1 MKVTIRKRAEIFF
14 EAATMETVIAVKK
27 FPQPNQNLAAL
38 MEEVGELAQ
47 AFLQGEEPYRI
58 YAEAKQVAAM
68 ACRIA
73 LEGDPQFPQK
83 MNRAGRSGR
92 VK

>member
-1 MKVTIRKRAEIFF
+1 MATKSKRAQVFF
-14 EAATMETVIAVKK
+14 EAAHMETLIAMKK
-27 FPQPNQNLAAL
+27 FPQPNPNLAAL

-47 AFLQGEEPYRI
+47 AFLQGQEPYRI

-73 LEGDPQFPQK
+73 IEGDPQFKQK
-83 MNRAGRSGR
+83 MSRNGRSR
-92 VK
+92 K

>member
-1 MKVTIRKRAEIFF
+1 MRVSKAKRAAIFF
-14 EAATMETVIAVKK
+14 EHAHMETIQAMKK
-27 FPQPNQNLAAL
+27 FPQPNPNLAAL

-47 AFLQGEEPYRI
+47 AFLQGQEPYRI

-73 LEGDPQFPQK
+73 IEGDPQFPQA
-83 MNRAGRSGR
+83 MDRGRS
-92 VK
+92 K

>member
-1 MKVTIRKRAEIFF
+1 MKVTKAKRAQIFF
-14 EAATMETVIAVKK
+14 EAAHAETMLAMKK
-27 FPQPNQNLAAL
+27 FPQPNPNLAAL
-38 MEEVGELAQ
+38 MEEVGELAR

-73 LEGDPQFPQK
+73 IEGDPQFKQLMGK
-83 MNRAGRSGR
+83 GG
-92 VK
+92 KK